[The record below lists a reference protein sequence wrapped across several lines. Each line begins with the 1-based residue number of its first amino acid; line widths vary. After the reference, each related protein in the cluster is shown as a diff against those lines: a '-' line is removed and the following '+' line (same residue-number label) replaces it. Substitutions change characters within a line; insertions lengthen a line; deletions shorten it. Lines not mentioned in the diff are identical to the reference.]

1 MRNDFS
7 IFFPHIQWIT
17 KVAAGSRPSFLM
29 AFTASY
35 KIQASN
41 TIVSVKILAT
51 ITARD
56 NMFWESLEAE
66 RGREIGARIICSEG
80 KVRSMKARP

>member
-41 TIVSVKILAT
+41 TVVSVKILAT
-51 ITARD
+51 ITAWD
-56 NMFWESLEAE
+56 NMFWES
-66 RGREIGARIICSEG
+66 RGRTEERSRRELYVAREKFG
-80 KVRSMKARP
+80 R